1 METVRRANFRLRQLR
16 RTSSRRMRA
25 QAAIG
30 GDPSVNHAGC
40 GHARA
45 RGAGRFQR
53 ALTPTDRHRPA
64 GRRCGCWP
72 TSTVPFS
79 GICCSQ
85 IRRRTL
91 ALGIG
96 ADADVG
102 FAWSGR
108 RWCRRRSSAA
118 SYRVIDN
125 RSENL
130 QHCQLTF
137 SVYHDRC
144 PLARARG
151 WGADD
156 GTGGAVRATG
166 WRATAIPFQQLR

>member
-1 METVRRANFRLRQLR
+1 MFCLAAP
-16 RTSSRRMRA
+16 SSYRVDRGRHLSSSTFA
-25 QAAIG
+25 GVA
-30 GDPSVNHAGC
+30 SVYRFSC
-40 GHARA
+40 PHARA

-53 ALTPTDRHRPA
+53 ALTPTDLHRLA
-64 GRRCGCWP
+64 GRRCGCWS
-72 TSTVPFS
+72 TSTVLFS

-91 ALGIG
+91 ELGIG
-96 ADADVG
+96 ADADGG

-130 QHCQLTF
+130 QHCQWCALPR
-137 SVYHDRC
+137 SLSAAAAADRKDQRN
-144 PLARARG
+144 LAVFTALAAPTRAREG
-151 WGADD
+151 PADSNE
-156 GTGGAVRATG
+156 
-166 WRATAIPFQQLR
+166 L

>member
-30 GDPSVNHAGC
+30 GDPSVNHTGC

-72 TSTVPFS
+72 TSTVRFS

-85 IRRRTL
+85 IWRRTL

-108 RWCRRRSSAA
+108 RWCRRTIERSELPGHRQQIGKSAA
-118 SYRVIDN
+118 LSADITRV
-125 RSENL
+125 
-130 QHCQLTF
+130 HHF
-137 SVYHDRC
+137 SH
-144 PLARARG
+144 PLALMMA
-151 WGADD
+151 GA
-156 GTGGAVRATG
+156 GGAMRATG
-166 WRATAIPFQQLR
+166 WRATAIRFQQLR